1 MLFLGSDDRGHTLVY
16 DSSEDG
22 VGRGIGPNAFPA
34 HFPRCLLRDGRGRP
48 AQQEET
54 EARLPRGP
62 PEGGATPIWIS
73 APLQGDRG
81 EVHPLGGEPEEGGR
95 RWSSRAEH
103 GEVLQCR
110 RNA

>member
-1 MLFLGSDDRGHTLVY
+1 MRRSRGEDALSRFRRQRPHIVYIRAKTESGGGSAH
-16 DSSEDG
+16 
-22 VGRGIGPNAFPA
+22 AFPP

-54 EARLPRGP
+54 EAGLPQGP
-62 PEGGATPIWIS
+62 PEGGATPIWIL

-95 RWSSRAEH
+95 R
-103 GEVLQCR
+103 
-110 RNA
+110 

>member
-1 MLFLGSDDRGHTLVY
+1 MR
-16 DSSEDG
+16 SSS
-22 VGRGIGPNAFPA
+22 GRGRCSFSVPTTEATHSLRFERRRSREGDRPHAFPP

-48 AQQEET
+48 AQQEKT
-54 EARLPRGP
+54 EAGLTQGP

-95 RWSSRAEH
+95 R
-103 GEVLQCR
+103 
-110 RNA
+110 